1 MSIITEKLKQ
11 RIDAINYF
19 YQNRYVP
26 EMLNQLAK
34 KPISSR
40 YTNAAKHLKPYYTEP
55 IC

>member
-11 RIDAINYF
+11 RIAVINYF
-19 YQNRYVP
+19 YQNRYEP

-40 YTNAAKHLKPYYTEP
+40 YTNSVKHLESYYTEP